1 MTRLFK
7 IAFVFLVVF
16 FCTCKKIRQLKEF
29 DLNYSEEFVI
39 PANSVVNLPFN
50 LNSQETTTN
59 TSDQYENEGTSRKLV
74 ETVVLSRLV
83 FTVQSPASSNFDF
96 LKNVEIYLSSP
107 NNAEVL
113 VAYRYDIP
121 ETGLKQLE
129 METSETNLKDFLQD
143 ESYQVRVKAVTDH
156 PVTQDVTI
164 KCDETFHV
172 TARLRNVFK

>member
-1 MTRLFK
+1 MTRLLK
-7 IAFVFLVVF
+7 IAVVFFVLF

-59 TSDQYENEGTSRKLV
+59 TSDEYENEGTSRKLV
-74 ETVVLSRLV
+74 ETVFLSKLV
-83 FTVQSPASSNFDF
+83 FAVQSPASGDFNF
-96 LKNVEIYLSSP
+96 LKSVEIYISSP

-121 ETGLKQLE
+121 ETGLKQLD
-129 METSETNLKDFLQD
+129 METSDTNLKDFLQD
-143 ESYQVRVKAVTDH
+143 ESYQVRVKAITDH
-156 PVTQDVTI
+156 PVTQDVTV

-172 TARLRNVFK
+172 SARLRNIFK